1 MSLSDL
7 ASLGSFVS
15 GLAVLA
21 SLVFLYFQIKQLSAQ
36 AKQSEKNQQA
46 AIRQAR
52 ITRIFDWYM
61 GLKDAAVADVW
72 RRGLEG
78 DDALSET
85 ELAQFTSI
93 MSALFLHAEDSFYQ
107 HEAGLLNEAAFLTF
121 SKGLGGTLQLPGARA
136 AWKFLNGNFNPGLA
150 EYVDRLLATRSTPWG
165 YLLSSARWKSDVARE
180 RAIATESF
188 GDAQFISSARPE
200 ID

>member
-52 ITRIFDWYM
+52 VTRAVDWHM
-61 GLKDAAVADVW
+61 GLVDPAAADVW

-78 DDALSET
+78 SDLSDT

-93 MSALFLHAEDSFYQ
+93 VRALFLHAEDSFFQ
-107 HEAGLLNEAAFLTF
+107 HQDGLLNDAAFVTF
-121 SKGLGGTLQLPGARA
+121 ANGFGAIMRHPGARV
-136 AWKFLNGNFNPGLA
+136 AWKALSGSFNPGLA
-150 EYVDRLLATRSTPWG
+150 AFMDGLLAENKLSEG
-165 YLLSSARWKSDVARE
+165 YLLSPAHWTSGVARE
-180 RAIATESF
+180 RELATNNAGGRS
-188 GDAQFISSARPE
+188 
-200 ID
+200 